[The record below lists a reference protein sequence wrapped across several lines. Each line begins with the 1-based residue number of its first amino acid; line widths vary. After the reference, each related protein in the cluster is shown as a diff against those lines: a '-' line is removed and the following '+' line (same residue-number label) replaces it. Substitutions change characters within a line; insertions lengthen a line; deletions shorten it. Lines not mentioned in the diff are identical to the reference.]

1 MYTDEDRQSALTRA
15 LITAGAAMTQPG
27 RGGLI
32 GALGRGG
39 MMGMQAYDQ
48 TYDDIAKRRIQEEQQ
63 RQLALKAKLE
73 EIGLTRQEALA
84 KIFSQFS
91 GDAAAGAAPAQ
102 SAPRPSVVD
111 APGWAGSS
119 ANAYSPNAAP
129 SIRPQQQD
137 AGGRQEALIRALSL
151 GGFQNE
157 AKGQLE
163 VFKGLEG
170 EVYGNPEVDKNG
182 RTFVTT
188 KRGPRYLDTGTFVP
202 RDKLVE
208 TDVGDR
214 KVFRTEYDL
223 TPRGEYRKGMS
234 PDAAASNALGWAN
247 YYKPELRDSGT
258 GVVAVSPDGKGGVRS
273 VPTDIARKQER
284 LPSGDA
290 EKILTLDEIVAK
302 ATGARESV
310 KQNPGAIGPENAYTP
325 DWMLNMGKTAN
336 VDTRARLAELSTFIL
351 NARSGAAVTESEY
364 KRLAPFLATPND
376 NPGSAK
382 TKLDNLVKTM
392 EGIRNSRGSFYAT
405 QGYNVPP
412 SQFGQGKGSAAD
424 LSMPD
429 LAKAIEVE
437 LARRAGKGR

>member
-91 GDAAAGAAPAQ
+91 GDAASGGMPAQ

-137 AGGRQEALIRALSL
+137 AGGRQEALIRALDA

-157 AKGQLE
+157 AKAQLE
-163 VFKGLEG
+163 IFKGLEG
-170 EVYGNPEVDKNG
+170 EVYGDPQVDRNG
-182 RTFVTT
+182 RTFVNT
-188 KRGPRYLDTGTFVP
+188 KRGPRYLDGGGFVP

-234 PDAAASNALGWAN
+234 PDAAAANALGWAN
-247 YYKPELRDSGT
+247 YSKPQLYEPGGGAAPILWGPDAKSGGIRVTQTDLPGKQEKPGTEYTKQLSGVTNLRSAIGDYRDMLSGWSLKGNFDPDARAKMGTYYNNMMLQAKEAYNLGVLNGPDYTILTSIVTDPTSWKGAVVSNKTLDSQ
-258 GVVAVSPDGKGGVRS
+258 AKALDML
-273 VPTDIARKQER
+273 ARKI
-284 LPSGDA
+284 A
-290 EKILTLDEIVAK
+290 E
-302 ATGARESV
+302 
-310 KQNPGAIGPENAYTP
+310 
-325 DWMLNMGKTAN
+325 
-336 VDTRARLAELSTFIL
+336 
-351 NARSGAAVTESEY
+351 GAAEANRQPVPNT
-364 KRLAPFLATPND
+364 APKGLNRQS
-376 NPGSAK
+376 GS
-382 TKLDNLVKTM
+382 V
-392 EGIRNSRGSFYAT
+392 RGA
-405 QGYNVPP
+405 G
-412 SQFGQGKGSAAD
+412 AD
-424 LSMPD
+424 D
-429 LAKAIEVE
+429 LAAQIQAE